1 MGFIRDIPAY
11 IISKNLYKKTVIHS
25 HGSDLISLLSEN
37 NLISMA
43 AKRVLRGT
51 TIVVPSQHVR
61 DALIWTSLDI
71 RVVENFSSMKMGK
84 IKFDGTPSVNTFRAV

>member
-1 MGFIRDIPAY
+1 
-11 IISKNLYKKTVIHS
+11 
-25 HGSDLISLLSEN
+25 
-37 NLISMA
+37 MA

-51 TIVVPSQHVR
+51 TIVVPSQHVQ

-84 IKFDGTPSVNTFRAV
+84 IKFDGTLTSTPSGLFGIPILFIRRAFLLP